1 MRLHNRI
8 ALVTGAGSGFGA
20 AIARRFAAEGARVVV
35 NDLAAS
41 GEAVAAA
48 IRDAGGLAEFV
59 QADVTVDADWAA
71 MVSAAVGKLGRLD
84 IVVNNAGWTN
94 RNKPLLETTDAEFD
108 RIYAVNV
115 KSLFL
120 AARHAVPV
128 FRAQG
133 GGCFVNIAS
142 TAGVRP
148 RPGLTVYNSS
158 KGAAIVMSRSMAAE
172 LGPDNIRV
180 NCVNPVFSPDTA
192 LSAQFA
198 GGELTD
204 ATKARFLAT
213 IPLGRFSTPLDVAN
227 AALFL
232 ASDEASMI
240 SGVCLEVDGAR
251 CV

>member
-1 MRLHNRI
+1 
-8 ALVTGAGSGFGA
+8 
-20 AIARRFAAEGARVVV
+20 
-35 NDLAAS
+35 
-41 GEAVAAA
+41 
-48 IRDAGGLAEFV
+48 
-59 QADVTVDADWAA
+59 
-71 MVSAAVGKLGRLD
+71 
-84 IVVNNAGWTN
+84 
-94 RNKPLLETTDAEFD
+94 
-108 RIYAVNV
+108 
-115 KSLFL
+115 
-120 AARHAVPV
+120 
-128 FRAQG
+128 
-133 GGCFVNIAS
+133 
-142 TAGVRP
+142 
-148 RPGLTVYNSS
+148 
-158 KGAAIVMSRSMAAE
+158 MAAE

>member
-1 MRLHNRI
+1 MRLAGKVAI
-8 ALVTGAGSGFGA
+8 VTGAGSGFGEG
-20 AIARRFAAEGARVVV
+20 IARRFAAEGAKVVV
-35 NDLAAS
+35 NDLNAS
-41 GEAVAAA
+41 GERVAGD
-48 IRDAGGLAEFV
+48 IRKAGGDAQFV

-71 MVSAAVGKLGRLD
+71 MASASVAHFGRVD

-115 KSLFL
+115 KSIFL
-120 AARHAVPV
+120 SARHLVPV
-128 FRAQG
+128 FRSQG

-158 KGAAIVMSRSMAAE
+158 KGAVIVMSRSMAAE
-172 LGPDNIRV
+172 LGPDRIRV

-192 LSAQFA
+192 LSANFA
-198 GGELTD
+198 GGELTE
-204 ATKARFLAT
+204 AAKARFLAT
-213 IPLGRFSTPLDVAN
+213 IPLGRFSTAADVAN
-227 AALFL
+227 AALYL

-240 SGVCLEVDGAR
+240 SGVCVEVDGAR